1 MALKKSIS
9 LKTNFGDTVVF
20 PSAYIKVNNI
30 IGNKN
35 EMRADV
41 VFFKEVDQMVVD
53 NKSYFFSPN
62 LNQSNFIAQ
71 AYNHLK
77 TLEEFADAVDC

>member
-30 IGNKN
+30 IGDKN

-41 VFFKEVDQMVVD
+41 MFLKEAGEMIVD

-62 LNQSNFIAQ
+62 LNESNFIAQ

-77 TLEEFADAVDC
+77 TLPEFAGATDC